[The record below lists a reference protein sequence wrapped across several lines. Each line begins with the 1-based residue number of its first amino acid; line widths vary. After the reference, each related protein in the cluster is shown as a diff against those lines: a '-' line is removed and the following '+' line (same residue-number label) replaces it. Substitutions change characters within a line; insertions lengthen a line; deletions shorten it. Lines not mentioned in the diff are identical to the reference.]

1 MHHIAPLFKSTRSR
15 SSSWQILIFSS
26 LLALLAG
33 CAHYPGSDKAQAQEK
48 QGLVI
53 QMTDGDPA
61 KWNQALNNA
70 QEAQQVL
77 GKENVNIEIVTFG
90 PGINMYKKESVVG
103 PRLEQAQQ
111 NGVKLYA
118 CGNTMKAL
126 KINKEDLHP
135 SVEVVKA
142 ELIEVANKQQE
153 GYAYVKP

>member
-1 MHHIAPLFKSTRSR
+1 MQRIAQLFKSTRSR
-15 SSSWQILIFSS
+15 PPSLQILIFAG
-26 LLALLAG
+26 LVGLLAG
-33 CAHYPGSDKAQAQEK
+33 CAHYPYANTTQGQK

-135 SVEVVKA
+135 SVDIVKA
-142 ELIEVANKQQE
+142 GLIEVANKQQE

>member
-1 MHHIAPLFKSTRSR
+1 MHPIAPLFKSMASR
-15 SSSWQILIFSS
+15 SSLLQILIFSS

-33 CAHYPGSDKAQAQEK
+33 CAHSPGYDKAQGQK

-142 ELIEVANKQQE
+142 GLIEVANKQQE